1 MAAEHDIPGQQKESA
16 RPGRRFS
23 LAVVLDAAL
32 SLTFLVLAAYI
43 AIYASNVEG
52 PDSRNLLYFA
62 ALMGSYGIWRTIRSY
77 LKNRGQHEQAE

>member
-1 MAAEHDIPGQQKESA
+1 MAAGLDKPGHTNDGVRQ
-16 RPGRRFS
+16 GRRFS

-52 PDSRNLLYFA
+52 PDSRNLVYFA
-62 ALMGSYGIWRTIRSY
+62 ALMGSYGIWRTLRSY
-77 LKNRGQHEQAE
+77 LKNRGQNEQAE